1 MEKTDTEI
9 IKKLYVDLCESSIK
23 KDIER
28 INELLSDDYI
38 LIHMTGMK
46 QSKSDYINSVIS
58 GELKYYDAIHES
70 IEVKLDN
77 DIAYIIGK
85 TKTLASPFGMNK
97 SWWRLKQEMVVK
109 KENGR
114 WTIISSKASMY

>member
-109 KENGR
+109 KENEK